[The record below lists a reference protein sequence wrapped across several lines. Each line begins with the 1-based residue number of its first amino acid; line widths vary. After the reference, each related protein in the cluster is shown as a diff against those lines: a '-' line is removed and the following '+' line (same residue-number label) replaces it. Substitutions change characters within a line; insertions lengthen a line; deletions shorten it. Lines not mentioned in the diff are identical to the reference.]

1 MINFKKKL
9 QKQFW
14 NTSIKMKIDD
24 VIGMTHTFTKVQ
36 SNLSMTNFVM
46 IWKEIAENSLIAT
59 FHFVFKKQRFLGEK
73 NFGLG
78 ILNT

>member
-1 MINFKKKL
+1 MIHFKKKL

-59 FHFVFKKQRFLGEK
+59 FHFVF
-73 NFGLG
+73 
-78 ILNT
+78 